1 MLVGCG
7 VLLLVE
13 VVGVVM
19 FDGFVVVLMI
29 SVSPALM
36 LVFADGLCVMS
47 VSMLMLYFF
56 AMLYS
61 VSFGCMVWM
70 WMCWVVSDMVMSD
83 DCGVLF
89 FIGISILSPALMLVV
104 RFGFAWCRSFWLML
118 NLRAMANSP
127 SPALMVYS

>member
-7 VLLLVE
+7 VLLLVV

-61 VSFGCMVWM
+61 FSFGCMVWM

-83 DCGVLF
+83 D
-89 FIGISILSPALMLVV
+89 
-104 RFGFAWCRSFWLML
+104 
-118 NLRAMANSP
+118 
-127 SPALMVYS
+127 